1 MGRVCVLRSGAGGI
15 HSAGGVSVFRFCGH
29 VALAYHLT
37 PYQEVIVPI
46 QQDRVPSL
54 LVVAFVLILLLALG
68 LAIAIYSSGQTA
80 DTTSE
85 PASSRE
91 AQEDAG
97 LITWKTWRRSAGRS
111 PGIWHLPPAQPVGC
125 ASGTPRLSGCQL
137 YCHNLL
143 CSGRT
148 GYDRR
153 RLAPTHSII
162 KVT

>member
-1 MGRVCVLRSGAGGI
+1 M
-15 HSAGGVSVFRFCGH
+15 
-29 VALAYHLT
+29 
-37 PYQEVIVPI
+37 PI

-97 LITWKTWRRSAGRS
+97 LITWKT
-111 PGIWHLPPAQPVGC
+111 
-125 ASGTPRLSGCQL
+125 
-137 YCHNLL
+137 
-143 CSGRT
+143 
-148 GYDRR
+148 
-153 RLAPTHSII
+153 
-162 KVT
+162 